1 MVLGLN
7 TARSYSEYNY
17 PICFYITCMEI
28 GKDHSSPE
36 AYLQSSK
43 TRKKVSY
50 RELDILV
57 KIF

>member
-7 TARSYSEYNY
+7 TAGNYSKYNY
-17 PICFYITCMEI
+17 PICFYLTCMEI
-28 GKDHSSPE
+28 GKDPSSSE
-36 AYLQSSK
+36 AYILSSK
-43 TRKKVSY
+43 TSKKVSY